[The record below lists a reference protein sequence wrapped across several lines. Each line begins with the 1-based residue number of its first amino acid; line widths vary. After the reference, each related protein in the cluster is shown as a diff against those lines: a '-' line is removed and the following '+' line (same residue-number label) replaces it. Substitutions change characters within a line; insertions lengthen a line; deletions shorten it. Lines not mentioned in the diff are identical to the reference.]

1 MGEKGKVF
9 EERLRLFSLKREF
22 QGISMRFK
30 LTESAQDY
38 VTAAAERITREGG
51 NPVLAVWAERVYS

>member
-1 MGEKGKVF
+1 M
-9 EERLRLFSLKREF
+9 KREF